1 MSVRTDIPAQSPGAI
16 ILLIIFLA
24 ILNDPPQMAHCSAT
38 VRILR
43 DRGETVMKYYV
54 PVVGWDESYI
64 FIAESFRNLSNC
76 EEGYY
81 NRKVTIEE
89 FKRLWNTAG
98 WKMPLYRNTYITAI
112 KSTTNH
118 S

>member
-1 MSVRTDIPAQSPGAI
+1 
-16 ILLIIFLA
+16 
-24 ILNDPPQMAHCSAT
+24 
-38 VRILR
+38 
-43 DRGETVMKYYV
+43 MKYYV